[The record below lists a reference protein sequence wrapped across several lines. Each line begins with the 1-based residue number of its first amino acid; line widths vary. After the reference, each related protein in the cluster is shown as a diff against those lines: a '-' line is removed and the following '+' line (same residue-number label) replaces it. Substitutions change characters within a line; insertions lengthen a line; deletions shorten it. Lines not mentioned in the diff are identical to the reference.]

1 MSNDVRIVLAGAAKV
16 AHDQM
21 LSEARADGKTS
32 INSSKLINWIVSDY
46 FERFFKSRKS
56 RLCQEH
62 FNSRKCVLEAMKI
75 EDPEERRRVLQEA
88 IKSLATVLKTPKSRK
103 PKAVKAKIHDAH
115 SSDENDLEV
124 SS

>member
-1 MSNDVRIVLAGAAKV
+1 MNNDVRIVLVGAAKA

-46 FERFFKSRKS
+46 FERFFKSRKT
-56 RLCQEH
+56 RLCKAH

-75 EDPEERRRVLQEA
+75 EDPEKRRRVLQEA
-88 IKSLATVLKTPKSRK
+88 VRNLGAVVKAPRQRK
-103 PKAVKAKIHDAH
+103 PMAEKTKTNDAH
-115 SSDENDLEV
+115 SSNENDLEV